1 MSKGSGRFLAVVPA
15 RGGSKR
21 IPRKNIR
28 PFRGVPLLTR
38 TLEAVLHS
46 DVFDEVVVST
56 DDTEIAAV
64 ALDAGAEVPFSR
76 PSELSDDWTAT
87 APVVAHAIEAVEAE
101 LGQFDAVCCV
111 YPGAV
116 LMSPGDYAASS
127 TLVDAAL
134 RCGSVVAAVV
144 RYGHPIQRALRRG
157 EEGLLGPVGGPDALR
172 QRTQDLDA
180 TWHDAGQFYWA
191 SPARWR
197 LPDPLLSSVV
207 PFERPEWRV
216 QDIDTEDDWIR
227 AESLHSFIDRYGAIS
242 TVR

>member
-1 MSKGSGRFLAVVPA
+1 MSDVTGRFLAIVPA

-28 PFRGVPLLTR
+28 PFRGVPLLAR
-38 TLEAVLHS
+38 TLKAVLQA
-46 DVFDEVVVST
+46 DVFHSVVVST
-56 DDTEIAAV
+56 DDPEIASV
-64 ALDAGAEVPFSR
+64 ALNAGAEVPFSR
-76 PSELSDDWTAT
+76 PPELSDDSTAT
-87 APVVAHAIEAVEAE
+87 APVVAHAIEAVESE
-101 LGQFDAVCCV
+101 LGHFDAVCCV

-116 LMSPGDYAASS
+116 LMGPGDYAASS
-127 TLVDAAL
+127 TLVDEAL
-134 RCGSVVAAVV
+134 RCGSVVATVV
-144 RYGHPIQRALRRG
+144 RYGHPIQRALRRV
-157 EEGLLGPVGGPDALR
+157 EEGLLEPVGGPDALM

-191 SPARWR
+191 SPARWH

-207 PFERPEWRV
+207 PFELPEWRV

-227 AESLHSFIDRYGAIS
+227 AEFLHSLIDRYGAIS